1 MDRLTGIVAFVRAA
15 EQRSFVGAG
24 RVLGISASAV
34 GKSVAALERELGVRL
49 LQRTT
54 RRIAL
59 TAEGTL
65 FLEHCQRVLADLREA
80 EEALA
85 QTRQA
90 PRGRLRVGLPT
101 IGYRFLV
108 PLLPEFRQRYP
119 DVELDLEFD
128 DRVVDLLEHGLDA
141 VIRSGVQADSRLLA
155 RRLGPF
161 RFCLCAAPDYL
172 RRRGVP
178 QTPAELA
185 AHDGVLFRVPDTGKP
200 QDWPLAEPA
209 PLPPAVLTCNNMEA
223 VRAAAIAGL
232 GIACMPAFLAQDALA
247 DGRLQPVL
255 DAHMAD
261 GGAFFVV
268 WPSRR
273 QLSPKLRVFVDFLA
287 ERLFRTD

>member
-34 GKSVAALERELGVRL
+34 GKSVTALERELGVRL

-59 TAEGTL
+59 TAEGAL

-80 EEALA
+80 EDALA

-141 VIRSGVQADSRLLA
+141 VIRSGVQTDSRLLA

-178 QTPAELA
+178 QTPAQLA
-185 AHDGVLFRVPDTGKP
+185 AHDGVLFRVPGTGKP
-200 QDWPLAEPA
+200 QDWPLAQPA
-209 PLPPAVLTCNNMEA
+209 PLPLAVLTCNNMEA
-223 VRAAAIAGL
+223 VRAAAIAGM
-232 GIACMPAFLAQDALA
+232 GIACMPAFLARDALA
-247 DGRLQPVL
+247 DGRLQSVL
-255 DAHMAD
+255 DAHLAE

-287 ERLFRTD
+287 ERLFHAD

>member
-24 RVLGISASAV
+24 RVLGLSASAV

-59 TAEGTL
+59 TAEGAL

-80 EEALA
+80 EDALA

-161 RFCLCAAPDYL
+161 RFHLCAAPDYL

-178 QTPAELA
+178 QTPAQLA
-185 AHDGVLFRVPDTGKP
+185 AHDGVLFRVPGTGKP
-200 QDWPLAEPA
+200 QDWPLAEPT

-232 GIACMPAFLAQDALA
+232 GIACMPAFLARDALA
-247 DGRLQPVL
+247 DGRLQPL
-255 DAHMAD
+255 LGAHMAD

>member
-34 GKSVAALERELGVRL
+34 GKSVAALEREFGVRL

-59 TAEGTL
+59 TAEGAL

-119 DVELDLEFD
+119 DVALDLEFD

-141 VIRSGVQADSRLLA
+141 VIRSGVQVDSRLLA

-185 AHDGVLFRVPDTGKP
+185 VHDGVLFRVPDTGKP

>member
-34 GKSVAALERELGVRL
+34 GKSVAALERALGVRL

-59 TAEGTL
+59 TAEGAL

-80 EEALA
+80 EDALA

-108 PLLPEFRQRYP
+108 PLLPDFRQRYP
-119 DVELDLEFD
+119 DVELDLDFD
-128 DRVVDLLEHGLDA
+128 DRVLDLLEHGLDA
-141 VIRSGVQADSRLLA
+141 AIRSGVQADSGLLA

-178 QTPAELA
+178 QTPAQLA
-185 AHDGVLFRVPDTGKP
+185 AHDGLLFRVPGTGKP
-200 QDWPLAEPA
+200 QDWPLTEPA

-232 GIACMPAFLAQDALA
+232 GIACMPAFLARDALA
-247 DGRLQPVL
+247 DGRLQPL
-255 DAHMAD
+255 LEAHLADA
-261 GGAFFVV
+261 GTFFVV
-268 WPSRR
+268 WPSSRH
-273 QLSPKLRVFVDFLA
+273 LSPKLRVFVDFLA
-287 ERLFRTD
+287 ERLFRAA